1 MNIPAPHFLLF
12 LVKEF
17 KHTWFLLILQYTR
30 QIVDNIFVFLMVA
43 LELKFM
49 VSALLQI
56 QAGFLHTFTSH
67 LPKLALA
74 NTMGNAHRES
84 ATEWEYVWVR
94 HTEHWGCPW
103 VSWEIHVWGI
113 LSSSRKGFLMESTMG
128 LYLLRVLSALLLGCS
143 CAPH

>member
-1 MNIPAPHFLLF
+1 M
-12 LVKEF
+12 
-17 KHTWFLLILQYTR
+17 ILQYTR

-94 HTEHWGCPW
+94 HNEHWGCPW
-103 VSWEIHVWGI
+103 VSWEIHV
-113 LSSSRKGFLMESTMG
+113 
-128 LYLLRVLSALLLGCS
+128 
-143 CAPH
+143 